1 MFQFLMS
8 LSLYVLVSYVPLS
21 LSPDC
26 KTFMEMFQEVA
37 ESQLK
42 KEENEDASTAAGLL
56 EKLNVEDKKT
66 EDKASEQV
74 PVAAVKEKKS
84 ESEPGKVDT
93 EKKGEEPAP
102 ST

>member
-1 MFQFLMS
+1 MFQFLIS
-8 LSLYVLVSYVPLS
+8 LSLS

-26 KTFMEMFQEVA
+26 KIFMEMFQEVA
-37 ESQLK
+37 ESQQK
-42 KEENEDASTAAGLL
+42 KEENEDASAAAGLL

-74 PVAAVKEKKS
+74 PVTSAKEKKFD
-84 ESEPGKVDT
+84 SEPGKVYT
-93 EKKGEEPAP
+93 EKKGEESAP

>member
-1 MFQFLMS
+1 
-8 LSLYVLVSYVPLS
+8 
-21 LSPDC
+21 
-26 KTFMEMFQEVA
+26 MFQEVA
-37 ESQLK
+37 ESQQK
-42 KEENEDASTAAGLL
+42 KEENEDASAAAGLL

-74 PVAAVKEKKS
+74 PVAAAKEKES
-84 ESEPGKVDT
+84 ESEPGKVDA